1 MQGAI
6 VPYAPH
12 AGKGFAGLDRD
23 FSGKFYARSIRP
35 TTRPPITIR
44 DRVRHF

>member
-6 VPYAPH
+6 VPYAPP
-12 AGKGFAGLDRD
+12 AGKGFAGLDGD

-35 TTRPPITIR
+35 TIRLPVTIR